1 MSDFLPNHYLS
12 YEVLKHKELPIYK
25 TGEFDFYRCVP
36 FSDVFYGKTV
46 SELHQGNLRDRRS
59 WNRYSML
66 FSGQKVSYWA
76 DSKRTAFAEMQK
88 HGQGH
93 NLLTFF
99 AYDDV
104 TSSFPTLSKKRD
116 VLTIIDGRG
125 MGFHE
130 ILEKDDKGIPLSE
143 EDKKLISKIEDEN
156 PDCLAYW
163 SVARQGGVNFLF
175 FEKGFRK
182 LALREVR
189 LRLGDDAT
197 KNKNCIYC
205 AGTSDYTA
213 WLKSYGDYFLPK
225 AKIRHDDN
233 YELTEE
239 FLRRQ
244 KINQYWRKQYYEDV
258 PCVTIHID
266 ATTGQVTID
275 E

>member
-1 MSDFLPNHYLS
+1 MSNFLPNHYLS
-12 YEVLKHKELPIYK
+12 YEVLKYKELPIYI
-25 TGEFDFYRCVP
+25 TAEFDFYRCVP
-36 FSDVFYGKTV
+36 FSEAFYGKSV
-46 SELHQGNLRDRRS
+46 SELHRGNLRERRS

-66 FSGQKVSYWA
+66 FSGQKVSYWS

-99 AYDDV
+99 AYDDA

-116 VLTIIDGRG
+116 VLKIIDGRDI
-125 MGFHE
+125 GFHK
-130 ILEKDDKGIPLSE
+130 IMEKDDKGIPLSE
-143 EDKKLISKIEDEN
+143 EEKNLIVQIEDKN

-163 SVARQGGVNFLF
+163 SVARKGGVNFLF
-175 FEKGFRK
+175 FENGFRK

-189 LRLGDDAT
+189 LRFGDDSA

-225 AKIRHDDN
+225 AKIRHDDQ
-233 YELTEE
+233 YELSEE
-239 FLRRQ
+239 FLRR
-244 KINQYWRKQYYEDV
+244 KEINSYWHERYFQES
-258 PCVTIHID
+258 PCVTIQVD
-266 ATTGQVTID
+266 TDTGKFIID

>member
-99 AYDDV
+99 AYDDA